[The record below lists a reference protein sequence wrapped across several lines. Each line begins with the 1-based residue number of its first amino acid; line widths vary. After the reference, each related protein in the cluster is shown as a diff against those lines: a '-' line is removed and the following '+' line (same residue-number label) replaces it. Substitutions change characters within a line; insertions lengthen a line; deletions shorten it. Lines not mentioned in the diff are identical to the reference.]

1 MLTTFLLVIALVG
14 IALILMAVQI
24 LLKKNGNFPK
34 THIEDNEHLKKY
46 GITCASHD
54 EYECNKG
61 QKQAS
66 ACESCGL
73 LCPVNEL

>member
-1 MLTTFLLVIALVG
+1 MLTTILLVIVLVG
-14 IALILMAVQI
+14 IS
-24 LLKKNGNFPK
+24 LLLLAIQMLFKKGGSFPK

-46 GITCASHD
+46 GITCASYD

-61 QKQAS
+61 KKSSS
-66 ACESCGL
+66 ACESCAL

>member
-34 THIEDNEHLKKY
+34 THIEDNEHLKKH
-46 GITCASHD
+46 GIKCASHD

-61 QKQAS
+61 GKAAS
-66 ACESCGL
+66 ACESCTAACSVSQL
-73 LCPVNEL
+73 

>member
-14 IALILMAVQI
+14 ISLILLAIQI

-61 QKQAS
+61 KKSAS